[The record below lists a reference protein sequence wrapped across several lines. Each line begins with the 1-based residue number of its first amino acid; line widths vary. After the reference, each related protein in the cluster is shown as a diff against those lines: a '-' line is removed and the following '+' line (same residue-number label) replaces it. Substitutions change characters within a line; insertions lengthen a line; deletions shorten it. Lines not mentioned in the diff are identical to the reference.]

1 MIELEAALEA
11 EGSSELYSMQR
22 RNILLL
28 AVKTVF
34 DKFVDLSFGDD
45 KAGDDRQTTLVQKS
59 CYKVYCSTCSTLANM
74 LTCTVG
80 VMYDVSSGRVS
91 VHLNFMQ

>member
-1 MIELEAALEA
+1 M
-11 EGSSELYSMQR
+11 
-22 RNILLL
+22 LLL

-59 CYKVYCSTCSTLANM
+59 CYKHFKVYFSIVL
-74 LTCTVG
+74 
-80 VMYDVSSGRVS
+80 
-91 VHLNFMQ
+91 